1 MRWSIASIPIVRQR
15 PAMLLLTGAG
25 APYLGYAD
33 GSHAAPITCVGF
45 GDVHTQQMAVDDLNE
60 WDALLKGA
68 SEAVGGIAGGG
79 ALAARGCISFDAVTL
94 TYTVTIAWQGLSQT
108 VVPTVACG
116 NNTYGS
122 ERIRRVVSTT
132 FRPATLL

>member
-1 MRWSIASIPIVRQR
+1 
-15 PAMLLLTGAG
+15 
-25 APYLGYAD
+25 
-33 GSHAAPITCVGF
+33 
-45 GDVHTQQMAVDDLNE
+45 MAVDDLNE

-108 VVPTVACG
+108 VAPTVACG

-122 ERIRRVVSTT
+122 ERMRRVVSTT